1 MIDLLILSLAVAG
14 GLISTLILTPYART
28 YLGKSGIYGV
38 DQQKEARPKVATSGG
53 LAVLGGFI
61 FITTIILGLTGLLDL
76 YIIEPRFILAGLCSS
91 LIIALIGFIDDIHI
105 AQDEEVNIESV
116 PGDDLI
122 HREGLGKAV
131 KMLMVLPAAL
141 PLIVV
146 GAGTRIMDLPFI
158 GTVDWGLLYPLVLL
172 PVGMLFVSNVVNML
186 EGMNGLG
193 AAMSSITAFT
203 LGVYSL
209 MNGQIGAAVL
219 AFALG
224 GSLLGFLRYNF
235 YPASILPGDSLTY
248 LCGAVLF
255 AVIVLGNIEK
265 FAIPVFT
272 LYFVEFLL
280 KARNKFDAHSW
291 GLLNNDGTLTPQ
303 HEKNYSLTHPLMRRG
318 FTEPGITVALSA
330 VHLVI
335 CIGSLILFA
344 FF

>member
-1 MIDLLILSLAVAG
+1 MIDMLIPLLAVAIG
-14 GLISTLILTPYART
+14 VVSTLVLTPYART

-38 DQQKEARPKVATSGG
+38 DQQKESRPKVPTSGG

-61 FITTIILGLTGLLDL
+61 STTTVILGLSGLLDL
-76 YIIEPRFILAGLCSS
+76 HIIEPRLILAGLCSS

-105 AQDEEVNIESV
+105 EQDDNVELESA

-122 HREGLGKAV
+122 HREGLGKLV

-146 GAGTRIMDLPFI
+146 GAGTRAMQLPFI

-172 PVGMLFVSNVVNML
+172 PIGMLFVSNVVNML

-193 AAMSSITAFT
+193 AAMSMITAFT
-203 LGVYSL
+203 LGLYSL
-209 MNGQIGAAVL
+209 MNGQIDAAVIG
-219 AFALG
+219 FALG
-224 GSLLGFLRYNF
+224 GSLLGFLKYNF
-235 YPASILPGDSLTY
+235 YPASFLPGDSLTY

-272 LYFVEFLL
+272 LYFVEFFL
-280 KARNKFDAHSW
+280 KARSKFDAHSW
-291 GLLNNDGTLTPQ
+291 GILNHDGTLTPQ
-303 HEKNYSLTHPLMRRG
+303 HKKTYSLTHPLMRRG
-318 FTEPGITVALSA
+318 FTEPGITVVIAG

-335 CIGSLILFA
+335 CAATLLFFG